1 MIYVDYNA
9 TAPLRPESRAAIVSA
24 FEVGANPS
32 SIHQQG
38 RQARHLIET
47 ARAELAHF
55 IGARARDIVF
65 TSGGTEA
72 NALALAGTAQQL
84 QGNVTMLVSA
94 IEHDAVRSNATQAAL
109 RTETLRVDSN
119 GVVDLE
125 MLKNRLVIW
134 DVQNDGV
141 PVVAIMLANNET
153 GIIQPVR
160 AVVDLVK
167 RYDGFV
173 HCDAVQALG
182 KIPVDVTA
190 LGVDYLALSAH
201 KIGGPQGVGALWV
214 RSGAPLRPLLVG
226 GGQER
231 SLRSGTENLL
241 GIAGF
246 GAACV
251 AASQTIEFM
260 DELSVLRDQFE
271 DRLMAAFDIKVFG
284 RAEARLPQTSN
295 FALEGFSSEIQVMA
309 LDLEGIA
316 VSSGAACSSGKVS
329 RSHVLQAMGVDRGVA
344 DCALR
349 ASFGWASTAD
359 DVAQFAD
366 VWIAAARR
374 AVLREKV

>member
-9 TAPLRPESRAAIVSA
+9 TAPLRPESRAAITSA
-24 FEVGANPS
+24 FDVGANPS

-47 ARAELAHF
+47 ARAELANF
-55 IGARARDIVF
+55 IGGQARDIVF

-72 NALALAGTAQQL
+72 NALALVGITQQL

-94 IEHDAVRSNATQAAL
+94 IEHDAVRNNVARMAL
-109 RTETLRVDSN
+109 RSEILP
-119 GVVDLE
+119 VVSTGILNLE
-125 MLKNRLVIW
+125 SLKNRLDAW
-134 DVQNDGV
+134 ESQRDGV

-167 RYDGFV
+167 QYDGFV

-182 KIPVDVTA
+182 KIPVDVAA
-190 LGVDYLALSAH
+190 LGVDYLAVSAH

-246 GAACV
+246 GAACG
-251 AASQTIEFM
+251 AAEQAMGFM
-260 DELSVLRDQFE
+260 DELAVLRDQFE
-271 DRLMAAFDIKVFG
+271 DRVSAAFDIEVFG
-284 RAEARLPQTSN
+284 RGQARLPQTSN
-295 FALEGFSSEIQVMA
+295 FALAGFSSEIQVMA

-329 RSHVLQAMGVDRGVA
+329 RSHVLQAMGVDPGLA

-349 ASFGWASTAD
+349 ASFGWSSSPE
-359 DVAQFAD
+359 DVVRFGD
-366 VWIAAARR
+366 VWIEAARR
-374 AVLREKV
+374 AVLKEKV